1 MRKYKTL
8 LLLLVVVVVVVVMV
22 QLLSCVR
29 LCATPWTADTR
40 FLCPPGDS
48 LEFAQIHMNH

>member
-8 LLLLVVVVVVVVMV
+8 LLLVVVVVVVMV

-40 FLCPPGDS
+40 LLCPPGDS